1 MTTAEVMGLSKAL
14 TGSVS
19 RVVVGKEPVVRLLLA
34 ALLSERHVLIED
46 VPGTGKTT
54 LVKTLARSLGASF
67 TRLQFTPD
75 LLPTDVTGFYALDP
89 RSGDLRFRPGPL
101 FSQIVLVDEIN
112 RASPKTQSS
121 LLEAMEERQ
130 VTVDGATHPLP
141 RPFLVLAT
149 QNPVEY
155 EGTFPLPEAQ
165 LDRFGLRLHLGYPTA
180 EEEGTLLRRFIDGD
194 PLSELTP
201 VATVEDVL
209 EATAAVRAVYVDD
222 ALRRYVVELVA
233 ATRRNPDVVLGA
245 SPRCALAL
253 VALGQAMAAMAGRDY
268 VLPDDVKAVAP
279 AAMAHRV
286 LLTPAAR
293 WRDVTADSV
302 VAAALRQTTVP
313 TDTRP
318 ARSRGAASV

>member
-1 MTTAEVMGLSKAL
+1 MTTAQVMAL
-14 TGSVS
+14 TKDLTASVG
-19 RVVVGKEPVVRLLLA
+19 RVVVGKEAVVHLLLA
-34 ALLSERHVLIED
+34 ALLAERHVLIED

-54 LVKTLARSLGASF
+54 LVKSLARSLGATF

-89 RSGDLRFRPGPL
+89 KTGDLRFRPGPL

-130 VTVDGATHPLP
+130 VTVDGATHALP

-180 EEEGTLLRRFIDGD
+180 DEESMLLRRFIDAD
-194 PLSELTP
+194 PLAELTP

-222 ALRRYVVELVA
+222 ALRRYVVELAA
-233 ATRRNPDVVLGA
+233 ATRRHPDVVLGA
-245 SPRCALAL
+245 SPRCALSL
-253 VALGQAMAAMAGRDY
+253 VALGQAVAAMAGRDY
-268 VLPDDVKAVAP
+268 VLPDDIKAVAP
-279 AAMAHRV
+279 AAMTHRI

-293 WRDVTADSV
+293 WRDQTPDAVVTG
-302 VAAALRQTTVP
+302 ALRQTSVP

-318 ARSRGAASV
+318 ARSRASG